1 MHASRLVAR
10 TRSVDETRDLA
21 ASLVPSIR
29 PGDLLL
35 LAGDLGAGKTAFVQG
50 LGRALGVTEPIT
62 SPTFTLA
69 QRYDGEMVLH
79 HLDVYRLAQLN
90 EVVDLGLGELLDE
103 GGVVAIEWGDAVI
116 PVLPSDYLEV
126 RLTMADVATP
136 DRREVE
142 LQPVG
147 PAWAARQ
154 RALAEAI
161 GPWRTAAGGG
171 GSGDVGDVDS
181 LNGGH
186 AGHDGR
192 ADSGEN
198 EE

>member
-1 MHASRLVAR
+1 VTMHASRLVAR

-62 SPTFTLA
+62 SPTFTLV

-79 HLDVYRLAQLN
+79 HLDVYRLGQLN
-90 EVVDLGLGELLDE
+90 EVLDLGLGELLDE

-116 PVLPSDYLEV
+116 PVLPSDYLEI
-126 RLTMADVATP
+126 RLTLADVATP

-147 PAWAARQ
+147 RRWSARQ

-161 GPWRTAAGGG
+161 GPWAAGGDAG
-171 GSGDVGDVDS
+171 AEGLDGFEGRNGVDDSGD
-181 LNGGH
+181 
-186 AGHDGR
+186 
-192 ADSGEN
+192 N
-198 EE
+198 EG

>member
-62 SPTFTLA
+62 SPTFTLV

-79 HLDVYRLAQLN
+79 HLDVYRLGQLN
-90 EVVDLGLGELLDE
+90 EVLDLGLGELLDE

-126 RLTMADVATP
+126 RLTLADVATP

-142 LQPVG
+142 LHPVG
-147 PAWAARQ
+147 PRWSARQ
-154 RALAEAI
+154 RVLAEAI
-161 GPWRTAAGGG
+161 GPWASDADADA
-171 GSGDVGDVDS
+171 SAS
-181 LNGGH
+181 
-186 AGHDGR
+186 ADGR
-192 ADSGEN
+192 NGVGGDGADDSGEN
-198 EE
+198 EG

>member
-1 MHASRLVAR
+1 VTMHASRLVAR
-10 TRSVDETRDLA
+10 TRSVDETRGLA

-79 HLDVYRLAQLN
+79 HLDVYRLGQLN
-90 EVVDLGLGELLDE
+90 EVLDLGLGELLDE

-147 PAWAARQ
+147 PAWSARQ

-161 GPWRTAAGGG
+161 GPWSAAADVDGSGGG
-171 GSGDVGDVDS
+171 DDS
-181 LNGGH
+181 LNGG
-186 AGHDGR
+186 R
-192 ADSGEN
+192 DSGEN
-198 EE
+198 EG